1 MSMEEAI
8 EQAEII
14 FDDGSMP
21 SLTTTEQVPEVVTS
35 VAVTPAPAPPPPA
48 TPPATVEPKPQPQQP
63 PVTVTTTE
71 QPQEHIEIEE
81 EVVEIAVEEEVVT
94 KEEEEP
100 VQAQPEE
107 EVATR
112 HHNLRPKRTLRHVQA
127 LKQQAKRRKRNAN
140 VASTTAES
148 PNATSQH
155 HLAATATAV
164 SPVMQK
170 VCKKP
175 TSTSM
180 HNNGGKTKKNTVL
193 KPLFD
198 TLVATKVGQFAN
210 CNSVFALNFGSFL
223 HFKRFLHDM

>member
-35 VAVTPAPAPPPPA
+35 VAAAPAPPTPA
-48 TPPATVEPKPQPQQP
+48 TPPTTVEPNPQPQQP
-63 PVTVTTTE
+63 PVTVTNTE

-94 KEEEEP
+94 KEEEEEP

-107 EVATR
+107 EAPVATR

-140 VASTTAES
+140 VASTTADS
-148 PNATSQH
+148 PNPTLH
-155 HLAATATAV
+155 HPAATAV

-180 HNNGGKTKKNTVL
+180 HNNGGETKIKE
-193 KPLFD
+193 
-198 TLVATKVGQFAN
+198 
-210 CNSVFALNFGSFL
+210 
-223 HFKRFLHDM
+223 